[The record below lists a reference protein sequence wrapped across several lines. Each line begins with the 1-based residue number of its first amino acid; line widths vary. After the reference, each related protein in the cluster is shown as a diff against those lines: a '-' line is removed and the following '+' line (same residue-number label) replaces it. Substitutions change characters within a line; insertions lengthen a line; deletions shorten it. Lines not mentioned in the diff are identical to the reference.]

1 MSDSTARTIVDE
13 NNEGTPLDALDG
25 RLLDPEQFYVRSHFP
40 MPEGLEDGY
49 RLTVSGL
56 VGDPIQLTV
65 EDLRQLP
72 QRELNVTLECAGN
85 GRTALDPKAP
95 GTPWGFGAAGVA
107 TWSGVSVRDV
117 LDRAA
122 FDPQAFHLLAIGAD
136 SGDADGAVIP
146 YSRSLPLSRA
156 LHPDTILALDMDGRP
171 LTAEHGAPVRL
182 IVPGFYA
189 MASVKWVVELSVRQS
204 EFHGW
209 FHEERYCYLEDS
221 LAEEGAPVSEMRVR
235 SVIASPLQD
244 ARISAGTTVAITG
257 SAWSAQEGV
266 SSVAVSTDGG
276 LTWGEATLADSQG
289 RYAARGWALDWTPQA
304 AGVYELV
311 SRATDGHGRSQPMT
325 QRWNRLGYGNN
336 IVHKTSVTVG

>member
-1 MSDSTARTIVDE
+1 MSDLQRTVVDE
-13 NNEGTPLDALDG
+13 LNEGTPLEALDG

-40 MPEGLEDGY
+40 TPVGLEAGY
-49 RLTVSGL
+49 RLTISGL

-65 EDLRQLP
+65 DELRQLP

-107 TWSGVSVRDV
+107 TWAGVSVRDV

-122 FDPQAFHLLAIGAD
+122 FDPQAMHLLAIGAD
-136 SGDADGAVIP
+136 SGEEDGAVIP

-156 LHPDTILALDMDGRP
+156 LHPDTLLALDMDGRP
-171 LTAEHGAPVRL
+171 LTTEHGAPVRL

-189 MASVKWVVELSVRQS
+189 MASVKWVVELSVRQA

-209 FHEERYCYLEDS
+209 FHQERYCYLEDS
-221 LAEEGAPVSEMRVR
+221 LAGEGAPVTEMRVR
-235 SVIASPLQD
+235 SIIASPGEDEDL
-244 ARISAGTTVAITG
+244 RAGQATTIRG

-266 SSVAVSTDGG
+266 SAVAVSTDGG
-276 LTWGEATLADSQG
+276 RTWIDAELGESQG
-289 RYAARGWALDWTPQA
+289 KYAARGWTCAWTPDQP
-304 AGVYELV
+304 GTYEV
-311 SRATDGHGRSQPMT
+311 WSRATDGHGRSQPLT

-336 IVHKTSVTVG
+336 IVHKRRLTVS